1 MQFPKFFGDISRTRT
16 KQSLFAIF
24 LTTRTI
30 RAGGEWV
37 RSRTRTTSAALDRL
51 TNWLNIR
58 KSIKPSTFFYFLS
71 GDVSFLFL
79 GFLSF
84 WERYQVSL
92 WVSPLNIWNK
102 VCFNG
107 LMTTCSNW
115 FTRKVLCFWM
125 VQIVSETNFFGV
137 SQRNHIKFDILI
149 WYIYTMWE
157 NFEIRTWLQFVLLA
171 HWAAPKGRGAHLGTR
186 KD

>member
-115 FTRKVLCFWM
+115 FTWKVLCFWM

-137 SQRNHIKFDILI
+137 SQRNHIKFNILI
-149 WYIYTMWE
+149 WYIHTMWHKI
-157 NFEIRTWLQFVLLA
+157 IRF
-171 HWAAPKGRGAHLGTR
+171 RISR
-186 KD
+186 

>member
-102 VCFNG
+102 VYFNG
-107 LMTTCSNW
+107 LMNVAIDSHERFCAFEWFKLFLKQTFLVSLKETISNSTYW
-115 FTRKVLCFWM
+115 
-125 VQIVSETNFFGV
+125 
-137 SQRNHIKFDILI
+137 FDISTQCERI
-149 WYIYTMWE
+149 S
-157 NFEIRTWLQFVLLA
+157 R
-171 HWAAPKGRGAHLGTR
+171 
-186 KD
+186 